1 LTGDQE
7 VIQVMAKIVWCAVVA
22 ATVGLPFGSAGAP
35 DGLQHPNGDAPNI
48 DLIQVAA
55 PIG

>member
-1 LTGDQE
+1 
-7 VIQVMAKIVWCAVVA
+7 MAKIVWCAVVA